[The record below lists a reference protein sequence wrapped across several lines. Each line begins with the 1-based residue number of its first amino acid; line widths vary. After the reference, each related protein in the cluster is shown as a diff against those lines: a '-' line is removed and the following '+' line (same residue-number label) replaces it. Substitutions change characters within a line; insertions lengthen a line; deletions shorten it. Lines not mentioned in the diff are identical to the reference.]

1 MAPVFYFN
9 KNHACSLIKKAS
21 VTINRHS
28 LSDIVDIHHT
38 QGTKKYGHK
47 TKKQLQKR
55 MLTPITMLIS
65 S

>member
-9 KNHACSLIKKAS
+9 GNHACSLIKKAS

>member
-38 QGTKKYGHK
+38 QGTKKCGHK